1 MMINESKIDIVPT
14 LRTVRQ
20 FSDKHPAFSQGSLRS
35 MIFQSKPRETSRG
48 KIPGN
53 GMIEAGVLVDV
64 GSRRLIHETNFF
76 KWLLDQQN
84 SAS

>member
-1 MMINESKIDIVPT
+1 MTNKPEINVVPT

-35 MIFQSKPRETSRG
+35 LIFQSKPRETSRG

-53 GMIEAGVLVDV
+53 GMVEAGVLVDV

-76 KWLLDQQN
+76 KWLFDQQN
-84 SAS
+84 WAS

>member
-1 MMINESKIDIVPT
+1 MTNKPEINVVPT

-20 FSDKHPAFSQGSLRS
+20 MSDIHPAFSQGSLRS

-76 KWLLDQQN
+76 KWLFDQQN
-84 SAS
+84 WAS